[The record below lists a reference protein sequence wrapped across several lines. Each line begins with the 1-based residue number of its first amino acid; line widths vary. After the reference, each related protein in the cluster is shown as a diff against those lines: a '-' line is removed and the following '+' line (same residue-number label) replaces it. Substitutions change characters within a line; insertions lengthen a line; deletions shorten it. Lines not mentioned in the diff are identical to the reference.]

1 MLRYFTFFSVL
12 LISFSLNSQSV
23 FNADLIKKIN
33 YSPSSEIIEVL
44 VLSKAHTELNF
55 SKLPQLKV
63 KYQVGNIYAVSSSIQ
78 SLLELA
84 KQSNCVRIEYTHH
97 HLKLM
102 DDTALVRNRIQN
114 VHLGLAPLSQSY
126 DGTGILVG
134 IIDSGCDFTHPDL
147 KTASGNSRIKFLWDM
162 TKPLAANTPS
172 PFGYG
177 QEWNNTDIDLGLC
190 THSDAADYGH
200 GTASAG
206 IAAGNGLAI
215 GKHEGGAPK
224 ADIMVVALDFN
235 KTGFVIADAV
245 QYLINKAQV
254 LNMPLV
260 INASV
265 GDYYGSHDGTD
276 LEAQLIDNL
285 TANIPGRALVA
296 SAGNAGRNK
305 FHVGY
310 NTTVLDT
317 NFTWIKN
324 TSTKIDVSEF
334 ADTLQIKNV
343 RYTVGVNNTGF
354 SDLGNIGFKN
364 YNYALNTLKRDTIY
378 HNTNRI
384 GVVES
389 IASINSFGVYELALI
404 IKPDSVNYLWRIE
417 HNGVGRI
424 DSWNFDYVS
433 TGLPTATQY
442 SHINKFKIADTLQ
455 TICSGFQCS
464 DYVIT
469 VGNYVNRNQYI
480 DVNNV
485 SHTTTEVAGEIAQNS
500 STGPSRRNAV
510 KPDITAS
517 GNTIFASGEAS
528 TLASFITLYPYKIAL
543 GGYHIGAGGTSASS
557 PVVAGCAAL
566 YFQKNPTATSTQ
578 LKQAI
583 INCSYSDVFTSTILP
598 NYRWGYGKL
607 DAFQMMSCGEATA
620 NLHNI
625 SLTGDVKIFP
635 NPFHTQSTLSFS
647 NSQEKNIYLYN
658 TTGELVFSDS
668 CKASTYILSKNNLAA
683 GLYVM
688 VCTEKN
694 ATYRLKIIVL

>member
-1 MLRYFTFFSVL
+1 MLKYFTFLSVL
-12 LISFSLNSQSV
+12 IISFTMNAQSV
-23 FNADLIKKIN
+23 FNTEFIKKNN
-33 YSPSSEIIEVL
+33 YNTSSEIIEVL
-44 VLSKAHTELNF
+44 VLSKPHTELNF
-55 SKLPQLKV
+55 SVIPQIKL
-63 KYQVGNIYAVSSSIQ
+63 KYQVANIYAISASIQ

-84 KQSNCVRIEYTHH
+84 KQPNCIRIEYTQH

-114 VHLGLAPLSQSY
+114 VHLGLAPLAQSY
-126 DGTGILVG
+126 DGTGVLVG

-147 KTASGNSRIKFLWDM
+147 KDVSGKSRIKFLWDM
-162 TKPLAANTPS
+162 TKPLAANTPT

-177 QEWNNTDIDLGLC
+177 QEWSNSDIDLGLC
-190 THSDAADYGH
+190 THSDAPNYGH

-235 KTGFVIADAV
+235 KPGFVIADAV
-245 QYLINKAQV
+245 QYLISKAQL
-254 LNMPLV
+254 LNKPLV

-296 SAGNAGRNK
+296 SAGNAGRYK

-310 NTTVLDT
+310 NTTALDT

-324 TSTKIDVSEF
+324 ATTLIGVSEY

-343 RYTVGVNNTGF
+343 RYTIGVNNTGF

-384 GVVES
+384 GIVES
-389 IASINSFGVYELALI
+389 IASINSFGVYELDLT
-404 IKPDSVNYLWRIE
+404 IKPDSISYLWRIE

-424 DSWNFDYVS
+424 DSWNFDYLT
-433 TGLPTATQY
+433 TGLPTTTQY
-442 SHINKFKIADTLQ
+442 PRISKFKVADTLQ

-464 DYVIT
+464 DNVIT

-500 STGPSRRNAV
+500 STGPSRRNTV
-510 KPDITAS
+510 KPDIAAS
-517 GNTIFASGEAS
+517 GNTIFASGEAT
-528 TLASFITLYPYKIAL
+528 TLANFTTLYPYKIAL
-543 GGYHIGAGGTSASS
+543 GGYHIGSGGTSASS
-557 PVVAGCAAL
+557 PVVAGSAAL

-583 INCSYSDVFTSTILP
+583 INCAYNDVFTTTTLP

-607 DAFQMMSCGEATA
+607 DAFHMMNCGVVTNNALPILSKEYM
-620 NLHNI
+620 
-625 SLTGDVKIFP
+625 KIIP
-635 NPFHTQSTLSFS
+635 NPFETQTTLSFT
-647 NSQEKNIYLYN
+647 NAEEKKIYMYN

-668 CKASTYILSKNNLAA
+668 CRTSTYLLLKNNLAA
-683 GLYVM
+683 GLYLM
-688 VCTEKN
+688 VCEEKST
-694 ATYRLKIIVL
+694 TYRLKIIVL

>member
-1 MLRYFTFFSVL
+1 MLKYFTFFCVL
-12 LISFSLNSQSV
+12 IISFSVKAQSV
-23 FNADLIKKIN
+23 FNTELIKKIN
-33 YSPSSEIIEVL
+33 YGSSSEIVEVL

-55 SKLPQLKV
+55 SAYPQLKV
-63 KYQVGNIYAVSSSIQ
+63 TYQVGNIYAISASIQ

-84 KQSNCVRIEYTHH
+84 KQPNCIRIEYTQH

-114 VHLGLAPLSQSY
+114 VHLGLTPLSQAY

-134 IIDSGCDFTHPDL
+134 IIDSGCDFKHPDL
-147 KTASGNSRIKFLWDM
+147 KDASGNSRIKFLWDM
-162 TKPLAANTPS
+162 TKPLAANTPT

-177 QEWNNTDIDLGLC
+177 QEWNNTDIDLGSC
-190 THSDAADYGH
+190 THSDAAHYGH

-224 ADIMVVALDFN
+224 ANIMVVALDFN

-245 QYLINKAQV
+245 QYLISKAQL

-285 TANIPGRALVA
+285 TANIPGRAIVA
-296 SAGNAGRNK
+296 SAGNAGRYK

-310 NTTVLDT
+310 NTTALDT
-317 NFTWIKN
+317 NFTYIKN
-324 TSTKIDVSEF
+324 ASTQIDVSEF

-378 HNTNRI
+378 YNTNRI

-389 IASINSFGVYELALI
+389 IASINSFGVYELALT

-424 DSWNFDYVS
+424 DSWNFDYV
-433 TGLPTATQY
+433 TAGLPTAIQY
-442 SHINKFKIADTLQ
+442 QHINQFKIADTLQ
-455 TICSGFQCS
+455 TVCSGFQCS

-480 DVNNV
+480 DVN
-485 SHTTTEVAGEIAQNS
+485 SMSYTTTEVAGEIAQNS
-500 STGPSRRNAV
+500 STGPSRRNTV
-510 KPDITAS
+510 KPDIAAS
-517 GNTIFASGEAS
+517 GNTIFASGEAT
-528 TLASFITLYPYKIAL
+528 TLASFTTLYPYQIAL

-557 PVVAGCAAL
+557 PVVAGVAAL

-583 INCSYSDVFTSTILP
+583 INCSYSDVFTTTILP

-607 DAFQMMSCGEATA
+607 DAFQMMNCGVLTT
-620 NLHNI
+620 NIPHI

-635 NPFHTQSTLSFS
+635 NPFHSQSTLSFS
-647 NSQEKNIYLYN
+647 NAEEKSMYLYSTN
-658 TTGELVFSDS
+658 GELLFSDS
-668 CKASTYILSKNNLAA
+668 CKASTYVLLKNNLAA
-683 GLYVM
+683 GLYFM

-694 ATYRLKIIVL
+694 TTYRLKIIVL

>member
-1 MLRYFTFFSVL
+1 MKA
-12 LISFSLNSQSV
+12 QSV
-23 FNADLIKKIN
+23 FNTELIKKIN
-33 YSPSSEIIEVL
+33 HSPSTEIVEVL
-44 VLSKAHTELNF
+44 VLSKTHTELDF
-55 SKLPQLKV
+55 SVIPQIKL
-63 KYQVGNIYAVSSSIQ
+63 KYQVANIYAISASIQ

-84 KQSNCVRIEYTHH
+84 KQPNCIRIEYTQH

-114 VHLGLAPLSQSY
+114 VHLGLAPLAQSY
-126 DGTGILVG
+126 DGTGVLVG

-147 KTASGNSRIKFLWDM
+147 KDVSGKSRIKFLWDM
-162 TKPLAANTPS
+162 TKPLAANTPT

-177 QEWNNTDIDLGLC
+177 QEWSNSDIDLGLC
-190 THSDAADYGH
+190 THSDAPNYGH

-206 IAAGNGLAI
+206 IAVGNGLAI

-235 KTGFVIADAV
+235 KPGFVIADAV
-245 QYLINKAQV
+245 QYLISKAQL
-254 LNMPLV
+254 LNKPLV

-296 SAGNAGRNK
+296 SAGNAGRYK

-310 NTTVLDT
+310 NTTALDT

-324 TSTKIDVSEF
+324 ATTLIGVSEY

-343 RYTVGVNNTGF
+343 RYTIGVNNTGF

-384 GVVES
+384 GIVES
-389 IASINSFGVYELALI
+389 IASINSFGVYELDLT
-404 IKPDSVNYLWRIE
+404 IKPDSISYLWRIE

-424 DSWNFDYVS
+424 DSWNFDYL
-433 TGLPTATQY
+433 TMGLPTTTQY
-442 SHINKFKIADTLQ
+442 PRISKFKVADTLQ

-464 DYVIT
+464 DNVIT

-500 STGPSRRNAV
+500 STGPSRRNTV
-510 KPDITAS
+510 KPDIAAS
-517 GNTIFASGEAS
+517 GNTIFASGEAT
-528 TLASFITLYPYKIAL
+528 TLANFTTLYPYKIAL
-543 GGYHIGAGGTSASS
+543 GGYHIGSGGTSASS
-557 PVVAGCAAL
+557 PVVAGSAAL

-583 INCSYSDVFTSTILP
+583 INCAYNDVFTTTTLP

-607 DAFQMMSCGEATA
+607 DAFHMMNCGVVTNNALPILSKEYM
-620 NLHNI
+620 
-625 SLTGDVKIFP
+625 KIIP
-635 NPFHTQSTLSFS
+635 NPFETQTTLSFT
-647 NSQEKNIYLYN
+647 NAEEKKIYMYN

-668 CKASTYILSKNNLAA
+668 CRTSTYLLLKNNLAA
-683 GLYVM
+683 GLYLM
-688 VCTEKN
+688 VCEEKST
-694 ATYRLKIIVL
+694 TYRLKIIVL